1 MCGWEDLRF
10 CAQVATNPRR
20 ETITLRISHCGYM
33 METGKDV
40 TLQRRFSADDVFGL
54 RIFRGKRGESVNN
67 KKSFCEMMKNY
78 VEENERILE
87 KWRKRNEERGEN
99 NFADDGIMYRGLI
112 KEYDYGTERFSD
124 KEQENKMWNDAP
136 LRILFLTKDQ
146 NAGGYDAWDVRG
158 ETGNLS
164 YAFFRNLMYQLYGL
178 VNTTP
183 EHKADYKFTNEQAIE
198 LYSTFPIARIN
209 AKKEAGTSSISNY
222 TLRDYIE
229 RDKDLL
235 KEQIL
240 NLDAD
245 IIVCCGY
252 SKYIEDSG
260 SLLLNFLKRECY
272 GGLDNKDDSWID
284 DDGWIYYD
292 KKNNKIAINNWH
304 FSAMKNSEEWYN
316 SVTTAY
322 QIFLSTHPGFTKSH
336 RE

>member
-1 MCGWEDLRF
+1 M
-10 CAQVATNPRR
+10 
-20 ETITLRISHCGYM
+20 
-33 METGKDV
+33 KD
-40 TLQRRFSADDVFGL
+40 
-54 RIFRGKRGESVNN
+54 
-67 KKSFCEMMKNY
+67 Y
-78 VEENERILE
+78 VEENERILNEWRESNE
-87 KWRKRNEERGEN
+87 KRGEKH
-99 NFADDGIMYRGLI
+99 FADDGIMYRGLI
-112 KEYDYGTERFSD
+112 KEFDYGTERFSD
-124 KEQENKMWNDAP
+124 KEQENKLWNEAP

-146 NAGGYDAWDVRG
+146 NAGKVEEEYDAWDVRG
-158 ETGNLS
+158 ETGNLL

-183 EHKADYKFTNEQAIE
+183 EYKADYKFTNEQAIE
-198 LYSTFPIARIN
+198 LYNTFPIARIN

-252 SKYIEDSG
+252 SKYIEESG
-260 SLLLNFLKRECY
+260 SLLLNFLKKECY
-272 GGLDNKDDSWID
+272 DGLDNKDDSWID

-304 FSAMKNSEEWYN
+304 FSAMKNSEEWYDN
-316 SVTTAY
+316 VTKAY
-322 QIFLSTHPGFTKSH
+322 QIFLNTHPDFTKSH